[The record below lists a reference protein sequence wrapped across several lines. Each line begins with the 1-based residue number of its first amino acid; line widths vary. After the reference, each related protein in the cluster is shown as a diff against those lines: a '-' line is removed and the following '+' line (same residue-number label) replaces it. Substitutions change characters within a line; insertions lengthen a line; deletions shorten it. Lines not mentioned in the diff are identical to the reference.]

1 MDLPCV
7 QWYVRILGVKGERPL
22 SFPHHERRTID
33 VTSVTTAGHE
43 HHERI
48 ITMLDGLPALADML
62 DERPRPARFEER
74 FNSAHTFITGTLV
87 PHVEVVEATIYPE
100 LDRLMQNR
108 HSMAQMR
115 REHDEING
123 LIERM
128 GTFREA
134 IKADA
139 LGQAGSIGLRR
150 VLYRLYAM
158 LKVHIAEEE
167 EYLRVLEHNLSKEE
181 QAELARGLEHATGE
195 PL

>member
-1 MDLPCV
+1 M
-7 QWYVRILGVKGERPL
+7 
-22 SFPHHERRTID
+22 
-33 VTSVTTAGHE
+33 AGHE

-48 ITMLDGLPALADML
+48 TAMLDGLPALADML

-74 FNSAHTFITGTLV
+74 FASVYTFITGTLL
-87 PHVEVVEATIYPE
+87 PHMEVVESTLYPE

-115 REHDEING
+115 REHDEIKG
-123 LIERM
+123 LVERL

-134 IKADA
+134 IEAGA
-139 LGQAGSIGLRR
+139 LGPAGSIGLRR

-158 LKVHIAEEE
+158 LKVHLAEEE
-167 EYLRVLEHNLSKEE
+167 EYLRVLEHNLSEAE
-181 QAELARGLEHATGE
+181 QAELARGLEHAVAE

>member
-1 MDLPCV
+1 MA
-7 QWYVRILGVKGERPL
+7 
-22 SFPHHERRTID
+22 

-48 ITMLDGLPALADML
+48 ITMLDGLPTLADMI

-74 FNSAHTFITGTLV
+74 FDSLLVFITGTLL
-87 PHVEVVEATIYPE
+87 PHMEVVETTVYPE
-100 LDRLMQNR
+100 LDRLLQGH
-108 HSMAQMR
+108 HSMVQMR
-115 REHDEING
+115 REHEDMRG

-128 GTFREA
+128 VTFGEA
-134 IKADA
+134 IEAEA
-139 LGQAGSIGLRR
+139 LGPAGSVGLRR

-167 EYLRVLEHNLSKEE
+167 EYLRVLERNLSDEE
-181 QAELARGLEHATGE
+181 QAELVRGLEHAVAE